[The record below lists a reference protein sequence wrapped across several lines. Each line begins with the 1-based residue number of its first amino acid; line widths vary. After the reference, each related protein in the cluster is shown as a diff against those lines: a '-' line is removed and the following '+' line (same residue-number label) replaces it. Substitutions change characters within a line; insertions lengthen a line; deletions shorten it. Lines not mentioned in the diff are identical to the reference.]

1 MCLKTDKMLLFKI
14 CMYKNQKKI
23 FKQGLFSQHHLTKLS
38 MGPNHLKGSG
48 VEKWGLWL
56 QCEWDLRP
64 GKVEGEEN
72 VNE

>member
-1 MCLKTDKMLLFKI
+1 MYDKI
-14 CMYKNQKKI
+14 QKI
-23 FKQGLFSQHHLTKLS
+23 FKQEFFSQHRSTKLPT
-38 MGPNHLKGSG
+38 GLNHLKGRE

-56 QCEWDLRP
+56 HCEWGLRP

>member
-1 MCLKTDKMLLFKI
+1 MYDKI
-14 CMYKNQKKI
+14 QKI
-23 FKQGLFSQHHLTKLS
+23 FNQEFFSQRRSTKLPT
-38 MGPNHLKGSG
+38 GLNRLKERE

-56 QCEWDLRP
+56 QCEWGLRP